1 MEKFL
6 GPRGPVCE
14 VYRTSVC
21 TVNVFLSVMYGEHG
35 VLIHRMVTYE
45 SNFVVDCYVGGIT

>member
-45 SNFVVDCYVGGIT
+45 SNFLVDCYVGGG